1 MCSGVI
7 SHASLKLE
15 FVRDA
20 LDIFLRSLSQ
30 WGGMGLCSSV
40 VWSANTAGHA
50 RIRLY
55 GQAAVAAVLDRE
67 GGFEEIGSLE

>member
-20 LDIFLRSLSQ
+20 LDIFLRSLSK
-30 WGGMGLCSSV
+30 WGGMRLCSSV

-50 RIRLY
+50 RIHLY
-55 GQAAVAAVLDRE
+55 GQVAVAAVLDRE
-67 GGFEEIGSLE
+67 GGLEEIGSLE

>member
-20 LDIFLRSLSQ
+20 LDIFLCSLSQ

-50 RIRLY
+50 RIHLY
-55 GQAAVAAVLDRE
+55 GQVAVAAVLDRE
-67 GGFEEIGSLE
+67 GGLEEIGSLE

>member
-1 MCSGVI
+1 
-7 SHASLKLE
+7 
-15 FVRDA
+15 
-20 LDIFLRSLSQ
+20 
-30 WGGMGLCSSV
+30 MGLCSSV

-50 RIRLY
+50 RIHLY